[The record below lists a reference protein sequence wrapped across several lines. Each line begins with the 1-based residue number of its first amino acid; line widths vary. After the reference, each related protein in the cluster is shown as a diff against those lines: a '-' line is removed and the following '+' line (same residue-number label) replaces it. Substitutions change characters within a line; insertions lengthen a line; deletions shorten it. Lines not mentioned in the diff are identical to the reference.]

1 MSGLQVRGSPGDR
14 HCGACTACCTY
25 LPIPR
30 GLIGPGKKP
39 VRVPCPRV
47 GALGCRRY
55 ARRPRACVDFACA
68 WLRDSVWPKVWRPDR
83 SGLLCL
89 RAMLEG
95 HLPAAVIYEIRSG
108 ALAKPEGNDIVNYL
122 LRTTV
127 ALAILDAQGH
137 RQNIGSIRAA

>member
-1 MSGLQVRGSPGDR
+1 
-14 HCGACTACCTY
+14 
-25 LPIPR
+25 
-30 GLIGPGKKP
+30 
-39 VRVPCPRV
+39 
-47 GALGCRRY
+47 
-55 ARRPRACVDFACA
+55 
-68 WLRDSVWPKVWRPDR
+68 
-83 SGLLCL
+83 
-89 RAMLEG
+89 MLEG